1 MTVHPRATIQLPPDQ
16 EVIRAKCFHPSGS
29 FIRFAPAEL
38 EQAIPERFA
47 QQVRRYPDRL
57 AVKTKHQSLTY
68 QALHRTAN
76 RLAHA
81 ILAQRGEGEEP
92 IALLFDQDA
101 ALIAAT
107 LGVLEAGKFYVPL
120 DPSQPLAGIS
130 YMLEDSQAKLIVCNT
145 KSAALADAL
154 TQNACQVLNVDELAS
169 CLSTEN
175 PGVHCSPD
183 ALAFILYTSGSTG
196 RPKGVVHTHRTV
208 LHVTMKETN
217 AFHLCPDDRL
227 TLLYSPSVAGAV
239 RNTFSAVLNG
249 ATVYPFNLK
258 EEGLA
263 SLGPWLIQEGIT
275 IYNSVPTVFRHFAS
289 SLASAASFPKLRLIV
304 LGSERTYKTDV
315 DLYKQLFSHDCIFEV
330 GFGCTEISRIRE
342 IFLDKASPITENL
355 VPAGYPAEDTEILL
369 LDEAGQAVDVTCIGE
384 IAVKSRYLSPGYWRR
399 PDLTRER
406 FLPDPN
412 GGDERIYLTG
422 DLGRMRSDGCL
433 EYLGRKDLQ
442 VKLRGYGIDVA
453 AIEATLVDRETIKE
467 AVVLVWENQPD
478 KQRLVAY
485 IVPAREPVPSV
496 SALRHRLAETLPDY
510 MIPSAFEVLDAL
522 PMLPTGKTDLRA
534 LPPPTNA
541 RPNLD
546 IPFVSPHTPVEGK
559 LAEIWAEVLGLDRIG
574 IHDNFLDLGGHS
586 LLATQIISRACQ
598 TFQVDVPPHAL
609 LEAPTVAEMA
619 VIITD
624 TQAHTVD
631 EATMAQ
637 LLAEV
642 EALTDEQAQQLVGD
656 ASQPRPTSE
665 TPT

>member
-1 MTVHPRATIQLPPDQ
+1 MMGPRRATIHLPLEQ
-16 EVIRAKCFHPSGS
+16 EAIRAKCFHPSRS
-29 FIRFAPAEL
+29 FIQFTPEEL
-38 EQAIPERFA
+38 EQSIPERFA
-47 QQVRRYPDRL
+47 QQVRRDPDRL

-120 DPSQPLAGIS
+120 DPSHPRAGIGH
-130 YMLEDSQAKLIVCNT
+130 MLENSQAKLIVCDT
-145 KSAALADAL
+145 KTSALADTLA
-154 TQNACQVLNVDELAS
+154 QNACQVLNVDELAS

-196 RPKGVVHTHRTV
+196 VPKGVVHTHRNV

-227 TLLYSPSVAGAV
+227 TLLYSPSVAGAA
-239 RNTFSAVLNG
+239 RNTFSTVLNG

-263 SLGPWLIQEGIT
+263 HLGAWMIQEGIT
-275 IYNSVPTVFRHFAS
+275 IYNSVPTLFRHFAS
-289 SLASAASFPKLRLIV
+289 TLTSEARFPKLRLIV
-304 LGSERTYKTDV
+304 LGSERTYKSDV

-342 IFLDKASPITENL
+342 IFLDKESPTTDNL

-369 LDEAGQAVDVTCIGE
+369 LDEAGQAVDVNGIGE

-412 GGDERIYLTG
+412 GEDERIYLTG
-422 DLGRMRSDGCL
+422 DLGCMRSDGCL

-442 VKLRGYGIDVA
+442 VKLRGYRIDVA
-453 AIEATLVDRETIKE
+453 AIEATLIDLDTIRE
-467 AVVLVWENQPD
+467 AVVLVCESHPD
-478 KQRLVAY
+478 NQRLVAY

-496 SALRHRLAETLPDY
+496 SALHRRLAETLPDY
-510 MIPSAFEVLDAL
+510 MIPSTFVVLDAL
-522 PMLPTGKTDLRA
+522 PMLPTGKVDLRA
-534 LPPPTNA
+534 LPSPTSA

-546 IPFVSPHTPVEGK
+546 IPFVAPHTPVEGK
-559 LAEIWAEVLGLDRIG
+559 LAELWAEVLGLDRVG

-586 LLATQIISRACQ
+586 LLATQIVSRACQ
-598 TFQVDVPPHAL
+598 AFQVDVPLRAL
-609 LEAPTVAEMA
+609 LEAPTVAKMA
-619 VIITD
+619 VVITH
-624 TQAHTVD
+624 TQARTVD
-631 EATMAQ
+631 EPTMAQ

-642 EALTDEQAQQLVGD
+642 EALTDEQA
-656 ASQPRPTSE
+656 SQHPH
-665 TPT
+665 